1 MSRPTV
7 HRILLD
13 IVKENALFR
22 CLVAENLKKKLP
34 FYGLEMNDTTYVV
47 IAIVAALGLLGVVAI
62 TVVTFPLQQAEAGC
76 EKGLPQSARAF
87 NASQGRCFNP

>member
-1 MSRPTV
+1 
-7 HRILLD
+7 
-13 IVKENALFR
+13 
-22 CLVAENLKKKLP
+22 
-34 FYGLEMNDTTYVV
+34 MNDTTYVV